1 MECIFLYHL
10 SPIKN
15 RESILKN
22 GLIPKSKNGHYIKYY
37 NRIFL
42 FSDKDYPPFDVVS
55 HFDVDMWKVKVYK
68 NLLDKDKFMTNG
80 CLGGECFYTIKNI
93 KSKNIELFRTFI

>member
-22 GLIPKSKNGHYIKYY
+22 GLIPKSRNGFMIQYCD
-37 NRIFL
+37 RIFL
-42 FSDKDYPPFDVVS
+42 FSDKDSPPFDVVS

-68 NLLDKDKFMTNG
+68 NILDKDKFMTKG
-80 CLGGECFYTIKNI
+80 CLGGDCFYVVKNI
-93 KSKNIELFRTFI
+93 KPKNIELIRTFI